1 MQIKPLD
8 SDAIADLG
16 RLLAT
21 DKGSAGCWCMWFII
35 RVKDY
40 HAAGDGG
47 NEAGFRALAAS
58 SRYPMGVV
66 GYEDGEL
73 IGWCA
78 VGPRSRYA
86 RAVTTPTYKGRD
98 PAEDE
103 AVWLVPCLFLR
114 RDVRK
119 SGLSES
125 LVRAAVH
132 LAQDSGAAAIEAFP
146 HAGHQRRSSDPQV
159 GYEPVFARCG
169 FEVIGRPSPSRVLMR
184 RTF

>member
-1 MQIKPLD
+1 MQIRPLD
-8 SDAIADLG
+8 SGAIADLG

-21 DKGSAGCWCMWFII
+21 EKGSAGCWCMWFII

-40 HAAGDGG
+40 HAAGSAG
-47 NEAGFRALAAS
+47 NEASFRSLAAAEP
-58 SRYPMGVV
+58 YPIGLV
-66 GYEDGEL
+66 GYEDGEPV
-73 IGWCA
+73 GWCA

-98 PAEDE
+98 PAEDDN
-103 AVWLVPCLFLR
+103 VWLLPCLFLR

-125 LVRAAVH
+125 LVGAAVSF
-132 LAQDSGAAAIEAFP
+132 AQDNGAAAIEAFP

-169 FEVIGRPSPSRVLMR
+169 FEVIGRPSPSRVVMR

>member
-86 RAVTTPTYKGRD
+86 RAVHHAHLQRAQSGRG
-98 PAEDE
+98 
-103 AVWLVPCLFLR
+103 R
-114 RDVRK
+114 
-119 SGLSES
+119 SS
-125 LVRAAVH
+125 LVGPLPFSPPGRA
-132 LAQDSGAAAIEAFP
+132 QIW
-146 HAGHQRRSSDPQV
+146 PQ
-159 GYEPVFARCG
+159 
-169 FEVIGRPSPSRVLMR
+169 
-184 RTF
+184 